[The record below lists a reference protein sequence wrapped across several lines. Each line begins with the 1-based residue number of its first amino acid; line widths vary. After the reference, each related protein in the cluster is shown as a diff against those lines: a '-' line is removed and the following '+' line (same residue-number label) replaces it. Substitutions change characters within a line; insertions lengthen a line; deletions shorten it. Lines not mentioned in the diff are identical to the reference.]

1 VEQVHVLRDLAVIF
15 AGSLLV
21 ILVFYR
27 FKLPALPGFI
37 VAGILLGPNALGL
50 VSDPQD
56 VEGLAEVGV
65 IMLLFTIGIE
75 FSLSR
80 LREMGRQILASGVS
94 QMGFTVL
101 ATLAVGL
108 AFLGS
113 WRVALFLGFLIAL
126 SSTAIVLKVLTDKGE
141 IDAPHGRLATGVLIF
156 QDLCVVPIMLV
167 LPFLAGKSEGGGL
180 GLLLALGKAALV
192 VVGVI
197 LAARTVVPRAL
208 SEILKTRSR
217 ELFLIAVILIGTLTA
232 LATAAAG
239 ASLALGAFLAGLII
253 SESDYGHQALAEL
266 MPFRDIFI
274 SLFFVA
280 VGMLV
285 QLHTIQ
291 DNIVLTLIAV
301 AVIMSAKTL
310 SAAVGPA
317 LMGYSG
323 RVALLAGVA
332 VSQIGEFSFV
342 LAKEGRTEGLL
353 PELLYQQFLG
363 VAVITM
369 LVTPFL
375 LQGGPAIL
383 DKLEKLIPLDRVLP
397 GFRPRGFAP
406 VQDPVK
412 DHVVVAGYGLNG
424 RNLAAALR
432 SINAPYLIVE
442 LNAQTVRKA
451 RAEGEPAFYG
461 DATREEILHALGIDR
476 ARLFVIAISDPSATR
491 RMVRVARDMNPKVHI
506 IARTR
511 YIIEIP
517 ELTRLGANV
526 VIPEE
531 FETSIEI
538 FSRVLAHYNVPRD
551 EIERLVSE
559 IRASHYQALRPGA
572 RPRLTLTGALG
583 AMPQMHVERIVLGAA
598 APAVGQTLA
607 ETGLR
612 SQTGALILAI
622 RRGESDLA
630 TPEATFRLAAGDVLV
645 VVGQPQQL
653 KAAHRLLTGA
663 QPA

>member
-1 VEQVHVLRDLAVIF
+1 M
-15 AGSLLV
+15 
-21 ILVFYR
+21 
-27 FKLPALPGFI
+27 
-37 VAGILLGPNALGL
+37 LLGPNALGL
-50 VSDPQD
+50 VSDPHD

-65 IMLLFTIGIE
+65 ILLRFTIGIE

-80 LREMGRQILASGVS
+80 LKEMGQQIFAAGLS
-94 QMGFTVL
+94 QMAFTV
-101 ATLAVGL
+101 AAAVAVGF
-108 AFLGS
+108 AFLGN

-126 SSTAIVLKVLTDKGE
+126 SSTAIVLKVLTDAGE

-167 LPFLAGKSEGGGL
+167 LPFLAGKAEGGVA
-180 GLLLALGKAALV
+180 GLLIALGKAALV
-192 VVGVI
+192 VVGVV
-197 LAARTVVPRAL
+197 LAARTIVPRAL
-208 SEILKTRSR
+208 AEILKTRSR

-232 LATAAAG
+232 LGTAAAG
-239 ASLALGAFLAGLII
+239 AS
-253 SESDYGHQALAEL
+253 LAEL

-285 QLHTIQ
+285 QLDIIRNH
-291 DNIVLTLIAV
+291 IVLTLVAV
-301 AVIMSAKTL
+301 AVIMGGKTL

-317 LMGYSG
+317 LLGYSG

-342 LAKEGRTEGLL
+342 LAKEGRVAGLL
-353 PELLYQQFLG
+353 PDLLYQQFLG

-383 DKLEKLIPLDRVLP
+383 DALEKVVPLDRLLP
-397 GFRPRGFAP
+397 GFRPRDLAP
-406 VQDPVK
+406 VHEQVK
-412 DHVVVAGYGLNG
+412 DHVIIAGYGLNG

-451 RAEGEPAFYG
+451 RTEGEPAFYG
-461 DATREEILHALGIDR
+461 DATREEILRALGIER

-491 RMVRVARDMNPKVHI
+491 RMVRVARELNPKVHI

-511 YIIEIP
+511 YVIEIP

-551 EIERLVSE
+551 EIERLVDG
-559 IRASHYQALRPGA
+559 IRASHYQALRPGEGEA
-572 RPRLTLTGALG
+572 AAPRLAFTGSLG
-583 AMPQMHVERIVLGAA
+583 AMPQMHVERIVLGAT
-598 APAVGQTLA
+598 APAVGKTLA
-607 ETGLR
+607 DTGLR
-612 SQTGALILAI
+612 SQTGALVLAV
-622 RRGESDLA
+622 RRGRSDLA
-630 TPEATFRLAAGDVLV
+630 TPDASFRLAVGDVLV

-653 KAAHRLLTGA
+653 KGAYRLLTGGEPGA
-663 QPA
+663 